1 MSTSMQTRRGFLK
14 TVALAGGG
22 LALGFQMTGCSSKSI
37 NRSND
42 RQLMPN
48 AFVQITPDNT
58 ITFYMPRAEMGQG
71 ILDGLTTIIAEE
83 LDVSPQAIT
92 VVHAGVDKA
101 YGNPEYVIQATGGSN
116 SIKAH
121 YQGLREAGA
130 TAKAML
136 LAAAAQDLGLNVS
149 ELTTKSG
156 SITAQGKTYSY
167 GEFALSAGMFAIP
180 EQVQLKDS
188 KDFSV
193 IGKNSIRVD
202 ISDKVVGAAVFGID
216 IEFDGLYRAALKRC
230 PVIGGT
236 VKSFDAG
243 DVKNRRG
250 VKSVVEI
257 FNGIAVVADTY
268 WQAKTALQE
277 IAVEWDLPELAQINS
292 SDVKQQ
298 YQQALDED
306 DGKQWLVQGDEKT
319 PFENLPQIIEADYS
333 APYLAHA
340 TMEPMNCTVKIDGDK
355 CDIWVPTQSP
365 DVAQGVAAFYCNVAK
380 ENIAVHSTLIG
391 GGFGRRAN
399 QDYVAEAVSIAMASQ
414 LPVQLVWSREDDMQH
429 DYYRPATMVRYKAGL
444 DAKGKLQSL
453 YSKAVGPNLMPYMMD
468 SSMKA
473 FVPDFVPDGMVNW
486 MGKRGFD
493 LYGNWLMDEASVE
506 GLYEDYEMP
515 NKEVRHITVDP
526 GLRVGYWRSVG
537 HSFSG
542 FFKESFVDE
551 LVYATGQDPVQFRLD
566 HTQENP
572 RLNGVIKAVAELAN
586 WQQPREGRFLGI
598 AAHKSFHSFVA
609 EIAEVSVEAGKLVVH
624 KVYCAVDCGVVINP
638 DTVVAQM
645 EGGIIFGMTA
655 ALYGNITLKDGMVE
669 QTNFHNYQMV
679 RMPESPAI
687 EVVIVA
693 SEEKP
698 TGVGEISVPPI
709 APAIANAIFAATG
722 ERLRELPLKL
732 A

>member
-1 MSTSMQTRRGFLK
+1 MSALLQTRRGFLK

-22 LALGFQMTGCSSKSI
+22 LALGFQLTACSSKSI
-37 NRSND
+37 NRSNNS
-42 RQLMPN
+42 QFMPN
-48 AFVQITPDNT
+48 AFIQVTPDNV
-58 ITFYMPRAEMGQG
+58 ITFFMPRAEMGQG
-71 ILDGLTTIIAEE
+71 ILDGLTTIVAEE
-83 LDVSPQAIT
+83 MDVSPQAIN
-92 VVHAGVDKA
+92 VLHAGVDKA
-101 YGNPEYVIQATGGSN
+101 YGNPDLVIQITGGST

-121 YQGLREAGA
+121 YQGLREAAA
-130 TAKAML
+130 TTKAML
-136 LAAAAQDLGLNVS
+136 VAAAAIDLGIKAADLVTENGNIVAS
-149 ELTTKSG
+149 GKSY
-156 SITAQGKTYSY
+156 TY
-167 GEFALSAGMFAIP
+167 GEFAIGAGALVVP
-180 EQVQLKDS
+180 EQIALKNS

-193 IGKNSIRVD
+193 IGKNNVRVD
-202 ISDKVVGAAVFGID
+202 VPAKVNGSAIFGID
-216 IEFDGLYRAALKRC
+216 IEFDGLHRAALKRC

-236 VKSFDAG
+236 IKSFNAG
-243 DVKNRRG
+243 DARSRSG
-250 VKSVVEI
+250 VKAVVEI

-268 WQAKTALQE
+268 WQAKSALQ
-277 IAVEWDLPELAQINS
+277 AVTVEWELPELATVSS
-292 SDVKQQ
+292 SDIKQQ
-298 YQQALDED
+298 YSQALDDEE
-306 DGKQWLVQGDEKT
+306 GKQWLVQGDEKS
-319 PFENLPQIIEADYS
+319 PFKNLKTIVEAEYS

-340 TMEPMNCTVKIDGDK
+340 TMEPMNCTVKIDGNK
-355 CDIWVPTQSP
+355 CDVWVPTQAP
-365 DVAQGVAAFYCNVAK
+365 DIAQGVAAFYCDVDK
-380 ENIAVHSTLIG
+380 ENITIHSTLIG

-399 QDYVAEAVSIAMASQ
+399 QDYVAEAVSIAVASQ

-444 DAKGKLQSL
+444 DDKGQLQSL
-453 YSKAVGPNLMPYMMD
+453 YTKAVGPNLMPYMMD
-468 SSMKA
+468 GSMKA

-486 MGKRGFD
+486 MSKRGFD
-493 LYGNWLMDEASVE
+493 LYGNWLMDGASVE
-506 GLYEDYEMP
+506 GLYEDYDIP
-515 NKEVRHITVDP
+515 NKEVRHVTVDA

-542 FFKESFVDE
+542 FFKEGLVDE
-551 LVYATGQDPVQFRLD
+551 LVFATGNDPLQFRLD
-566 HTQENP
+566 HTKGNP

-598 AAHKSFHSFVA
+598 AAHESFHSFVA
-609 EIAEVSVEAGKLVVH
+609 EIAEVSVEAGKLIVH
-624 KVYCAVDCGVVINP
+624 KVYCAVDCGLVINP

-669 QTNFHNYQMV
+669 QTNFHNYQML

-693 SEEKP
+693 SDEKP

-722 ERLRELPLKL
+722 QRLRELPLTL

>member
-1 MSTSMQTRRGFLK
+1 
-14 TVALAGGG
+14 
-22 LALGFQMTGCSSKSI
+22 
-37 NRSND
+37 
-42 RQLMPN
+42 
-48 AFVQITPDNT
+48 
-58 ITFYMPRAEMGQG
+58 
-71 ILDGLTTIIAEE
+71 
-83 LDVSPQAIT
+83 
-92 VVHAGVDKA
+92 
-101 YGNPEYVIQATGGSN
+101 
-116 SIKAH
+116 
-121 YQGLREAGA
+121 
-130 TAKAML
+130 
-136 LAAAAQDLGLNVS
+136 
-149 ELTTKSG
+149 
-156 SITAQGKTYSY
+156 
-167 GEFALSAGMFAIP
+167 
-180 EQVQLKDS
+180 
-188 KDFSV
+188 
-193 IGKNSIRVD
+193 
-202 ISDKVVGAAVFGID
+202 
-216 IEFDGLYRAALKRC
+216 
-230 PVIGGT
+230 
-236 VKSFDAG
+236 
-243 DVKNRRG
+243 
-250 VKSVVEI
+250 
-257 FNGIAVVADTY
+257 
-268 WQAKTALQE
+268 
-277 IAVEWDLPELAQINS
+277 
-292 SDVKQQ
+292 
-298 YQQALDED
+298 
-306 DGKQWLVQGDEKT
+306 
-319 PFENLPQIIEADYS
+319 
-333 APYLAHA
+333 
-340 TMEPMNCTVKIDGDK
+340 
-355 CDIWVPTQSP
+355 
-365 DVAQGVAAFYCNVAK
+365 
-380 ENIAVHSTLIG
+380 
-391 GGFGRRAN
+391 
-399 QDYVAEAVSIAMASQ
+399 
-414 LPVQLVWSREDDMQH
+414 MQH

-598 AAHKSFHSFVA
+598 AAHESFHSFVA

>member
-1 MSTSMQTRRGFLK
+1 MSTLMQTRRGFLK

-42 RQLMPN
+42 SQFMPN
-48 AFVQITPDNT
+48 AFIQITPDNV
-58 ITFYMPRAEMGQG
+58 ITFYMPSAEMGQG

-83 LDVSPQAIT
+83 LAVSPQVIN
-92 VVHAGVDKA
+92 VEHAPVDRA
-101 YGNPEYVIQATGGSN
+101 YVNPEYSVQVTGGSN

-130 TAKAML
+130 VVKAML
-136 LAAAAQDLGLNVS
+136 AEAAAKDLGVGVS
-149 ELTTKSG
+149 ELAFENG
-156 SITAQGKTYSY
+156 MITAQGKAYSY
-167 GEFALSAGMFAIP
+167 GEFAISAGMQKIP
-180 EQVQLKDS
+180 EQVQLKDH

-193 IGKNSIRVD
+193 IGKHNIRLDVPN
-202 ISDKVVGAAVFGID
+202 KVVGKAEFGID
-216 IEFDGLYRAALKRC
+216 IEFEGLYRAALMRS

-236 VKSFDAG
+236 VKSFNADNA
-243 DVKNRRG
+243 KSRPG
-250 VKSVVEI
+250 VKTVVEI
-257 FNGIAVVADTY
+257 FNGIAVVADSY
-268 WQAKTALQE
+268 WQAKSALQ
-277 IAVEWDLPELAQINS
+277 AVTVEWNLPELAKIS
-292 SDVKQQ
+292 SADVAQQ
-298 YQQALDED
+298 YRQALDED
-306 DGKQWLVQGDEKT
+306 EGKQWMSQGDEKAS
-319 PFENLPQIIEADYS
+319 FDNLNNVIEADYS

-340 TMEPMNCTVKIDGDK
+340 TMEPMNCTVKIDGNQ
-355 CDIWVPTQSP
+355 CDIWVPTQAP
-365 DVAQGVAAFYCNVAK
+365 DIAQGVAAFYCDVDK
-380 ENIAVHSTLIG
+380 DNIEVHSTLIG

-399 QDYVAEAVSIAMASQ
+399 QDYVAEAVSIAVASG
-414 LPVQLVWSREDDMQH
+414 LAVQLVWSREDDMQH

-444 DAKGKLQSL
+444 DENGQLKSL
-453 YSKAVGPNLMPYMMD
+453 YAKAVGPNLMPYVMD
-468 SSMKA
+468 SSMMA

-486 MGKRGFD
+486 MSKRGFD

-506 GLYEDYEMP
+506 GLYEDYEIP

-542 FFKESFVDE
+542 FFKEGFVDE
-551 LVYATGQDPVQFRLD
+551 LVFAAGQDPVQFRLD

-598 AAHKSFHSFVA
+598 AAHESFHSFVA

-645 EGGIIFGMTA
+645 EGGIVFGMTA

-679 RMPESPAI
+679 RMPESPEI

-693 SEEKP
+693 SDEKP

-722 ERLRELPLKL
+722 QRLRELPLKL

>member
-1 MSTSMQTRRGFLK
+1 MSTLIQTRRGFLK

-22 LALGFQMTGCSSKSI
+22 LALGFQLTGCSSKAI
-37 NRSND
+37 NRSNES
-42 RQLMPN
+42 QFMPN
-48 AFVQITPDNT
+48 AFIQITPDNT
-58 ITFYMPRAEMGQG
+58 ITFFMPRAEMGQG

-83 LDVSPQAIT
+83 MDVSPQAIT
-92 VVHAGVDKA
+92 VLHAGVDKA
-101 YGNPEYVIQATGGSN
+101 YGNPDLVMQVTGGST

-130 TAKAML
+130 TVKAML
-136 LAAAAQDLGLNVS
+136 VAAAVADLGINAS
-149 ELTTKSG
+149 ELTIENG
-156 SITAQGKTYSY
+156 NIITHDKTYSY
-167 GEFALSAGMFAIP
+167 GEFAISAGMLAVP
-180 EQVQLKDS
+180 EQIELKDS

-193 IGKNSIRVD
+193 IGKNNIRLDVA
-202 ISDKVVGAAVFGID
+202 DKVDGTAVFGID
-216 IEFDGLYRAALKRC
+216 IDFDGLHSAALKRC

-243 DVKNRRG
+243 DAERRPG
-250 VKSVVEI
+250 VKAVVEI
-257 FNGIAVVADTY
+257 FNGIAVVADNY
-268 WQAKTALQE
+268 WQAKSALQV
-277 IAVEWDLPELAQINS
+277 ITVEWDLPALAKISS

-298 YQQALDED
+298 YLQALDED
-306 DGKQWLVQGDEKT
+306 EGKQWLIQGDEKT
-319 PFENLPQIIEADYS
+319 PFENLAKIIEADYS

-355 CDIWVPTQSP
+355 CDIWVPTQAP
-365 DVAQGVAAFYCNVAK
+365 DIAQGVAAFYCDVDK
-380 ENIAVHSTLIG
+380 DSITIHSTLIG

-399 QDYVAEAVSIAMASQ
+399 QDYVAEAVSIAVASQ

-429 DYYRPATMVRYKAGL
+429 DYYRPATMVRYKAGF
-444 DAKGKLQSL
+444 DDKGQLQSL
-453 YSKAVGPNLMPYMMD
+453 YTKAVGPNLMPYMMD

-486 MGKRGFD
+486 MSKRGFD

-506 GLYEDYEMP
+506 GLYEDYEIP
-515 NKEVRHITVDP
+515 NKEVRHVTVDP

-542 FFKESFVDE
+542 FFKEGFVDE
-551 LVYATGQDPVQFRLD
+551 LVFATGKDPLQFRLD
-566 HTQENP
+566 HTQDNP
-572 RLNGVIKAVAELAN
+572 RLNGVIKAVGELAN

-598 AAHKSFHSFVA
+598 AAHESFHSFVA

-655 ALYGNITLKDGMVE
+655 ALYGDISLKDGMVE
-669 QTNFHNYQMV
+669 QTNFHNYQIV

-693 SEEKP
+693 SDEKP

-709 APAIANAIFAATG
+709 AGAIANAIFAATG
-722 ERLRELPLKL
+722 QRLRELPLKL